1 MYIGALCMYIDCVFG
16 RYIHVYLL
24 CILVLYACILI
35 VYMVLC
41 ICIWIVYMGA
51 IYMYI
56 DGAYG
61 LYIHFYPAISTFA
74 VQICYTN
81 TFLLYS
87 Y

>member
-16 RYIHVYLL
+16 CYIHVYLL

-35 VYMVLC
+35 VYMVLF

-56 DGAYG
+56 DGA
-61 LYIHFYPAISTFA
+61 INTFA

-81 TFLLYS
+81 KFLLYS